1 MLDRRILW
9 LISTIFRRRYAKIGF
24 TSYLGPTLF
33 VKTRRHNLH
42 IGNNV
47 RIMAAARLEVLG
59 KGQIKIGDNTSIGHC
74 MTCTCTNS
82 TISIGKNSVIS
93 GNVFIGTQ
101 NYDFKAHRSDKNW
114 FASAEFEN
122 NIVIGKN
129 TFIGY
134 GAVIL
139 GGSIVGENSTI
150 NAYAVV
156 KGNYPAKSIIR
167 RSK

>member
-1 MLDRRILW
+1 
-9 LISTIFRRRYAKIGF
+9 
-24 TSYLGPTLF
+24 
-33 VKTRRHNLH
+33 
-42 IGNNV
+42 
-47 RIMAAARLEVLG
+47 MAAARLEVLG
-59 KGQIKIGDNTSIGHC
+59 KGQIKIGDNTSIGHS

-101 NYDFKAHRSDKNW
+101 NYDFKAHRRDKNW

-122 NIVIGKN
+122 DIVIGKN

-139 GGSIVGENSTI
+139 AGSTVGENSTI

-156 KGNYPAKSIIR
+156 KGNFPAKSIIR
-167 RSK
+167 RPK